1 MSKFPKQF
9 LWGGAAAANQ
19 LEGGYQ
25 EGGRGLSIMDV
36 MTAGSKTV
44 KRRVTDGI
52 EPGVYYPNHIAV
64 DFYHHYKEDV
74 ALFAQMGFRCFRTS
88 ISWSRIFPQGDE
100 AVPNPAGLQ
109 FYHDLFDECLK
120 YGIQPVVTLS
130 HYEMPLGL
138 VKKYGGWR
146 DRRVVDFFVRYCE
159 TVFTAYKDKVKYW
172 MTFNEINAL
181 EFDAW
186 RTAGIQFRPEEN
198 HLQVTYQAAHHQFL
212 ASAKAVLLGH
222 SINPAFQI
230 GCMTLF
236 GLVYPETCDPRDVKA
251 ADDMASGMLAFSD
264 VQVRGK
270 YPQRLLKKLSRAG
283 VTIQMEPGDLET
295 LKKGTVDYIAFSY
308 YNSLTQTGSRERA
321 KQAKGNVVIGIVNS
335 HLKANEWGW
344 QIDPLGLRL
353 SMRYLYDRYQKP
365 LFVVENGLGA
375 TDTLEADGSVH
386 DPYRI
391 DYLRSHLHELKAAI
405 LEDGIPTIGYTMW
418 SCIDLISSSTG
429 EMKKRYGL
437 IYVDRDDQ
445 GNGTLVRTPKDS
457 FYWYQHVIETNGEEL

>member
-1 MSKFPKQF
+1 MSKFPEPF
-9 LWGGAAAANQ
+9 LWGAAAAANQ

-74 ALFAQMGFRCFRTS
+74 ALFAQMGLRCFRTS

-181 EFDAW
+181 EFDVW

-308 YNSLTQTGSRERA
+308 YNSLTQTSSRERA
-321 KQAKGNVVIGIVNS
+321 KQAKGNVVVGIVNS

-391 DYLRSHLHELKAAI
+391 DYLRNHLHELKAAI

-445 GNGTLVRTPKDS
+445 GNGTLARTPKDS

>member
-1 MSKFPKQF
+1 
-9 LWGGAAAANQ
+9 
-19 LEGGYQ
+19 
-25 EGGRGLSIMDV
+25 
-36 MTAGSKTV
+36 
-44 KRRVTDGI
+44 
-52 EPGVYYPNHIAV
+52 
-64 DFYHHYKEDV
+64 
-74 ALFAQMGFRCFRTS
+74 
-88 ISWSRIFPQGDE
+88 
-100 AVPNPAGLQ
+100 
-109 FYHDLFDECLK
+109 
-120 YGIQPVVTLS
+120 
-130 HYEMPLGL
+130 
-138 VKKYGGWR
+138 
-146 DRRVVDFFVRYCE
+146 
-159 TVFTAYKDKVKYW
+159 
-172 MTFNEINAL
+172 
-181 EFDAW
+181 
-186 RTAGIQFRPEEN
+186 
-198 HLQVTYQAAHHQFL
+198 
-212 ASAKAVLLGH
+212 
-222 SINPAFQI
+222 
-230 GCMTLF
+230 
-236 GLVYPETCDPRDVKA
+236 
-251 ADDMASGMLAFSD
+251 
-264 VQVRGK
+264 
-270 YPQRLLKKLSRAG
+270 
-283 VTIQMEPGDLET
+283 MEPGDLET

-437 IYVDRDDQ
+437 IYVDRDEQ
-445 GNGTLVRTPKDS
+445 GNGTLARTPKDS